1 MVESELQGHCMPV
14 NDGSAHRWRA
24 LSMLLIGGFCLIL
37 LAACA
42 SGPRPEGSDFMSE
55 DSTYSDQGSVSA
67 PENSRADVFV
77 SPRAKQK
84 IFNKV
89 AVMPFRAPVELVGAS
104 IADMVATE
112 ILKTYKYRL
121 IERSQMQQVLQE
133 QSLGLKGVTDSA
145 MAMKVGKIL
154 GVEGVI
160 VGTVPEY
167 GMRAVGSLELP
178 AVGISIRLIDTET
191 GAIIW
196 TITDSAI
203 SKEVVSLSAFTRRM
217 VKSMIRRLAK
227 EWVRAGDTY
236 AVNLQPPQVVAYQG
250 KIRAVSIKVYA
261 GHSEKFKS
269 YTLYR
274 SHTKNGPYERVATL
288 RNSGEKTIVLE
299 DKNLLDAETYYYK
312 IGAVNTLGLHATTE
326 KPLRITTAG
335 PPQPVTGLRADGGLI
350 RMVAL
355 SWTPSHSKT
364 VSGYALYRSRS
375 RHGAFEKI
383 KTFSERSRHQYVDR
397 GPGES
402 SDGDYGKLA
411 DAKTYYYKIQAV
423 NVVGVHSPDSPVV
436 SAVTAGPPAPVTD
449 LRATAGQIRHV
460 TLAWTPSNRKTVAGY
475 ALYRS
480 DSASGPYKEIKVLKD
495 RRAHQYIDRG
505 KDASSYSEAGKLAD
519 HKAYFY
525 KIQSINIAGVHSPD
539 SAVATAVTRGAPP
552 QVTGLAAKSRLPRK
566 VALSWTALDGEEI
579 KGYLIYR
586 STNAAGPFTR
596 VALIKDHRKNRYVDL
611 GKESS
616 WNDRGKLKDHTRY
629 FYKIQSVNIVDVH
642 SVDSKVVAAVTKP
655 VPAAV
660 AGLSCRQRL
669 VKRVDLQWQ
678 PNPENDIQ
686 RYELFR
692 GDSAQ
697 QVSDR
702 IEKLPAS
709 RTKYSDVDLEN
720 GRRYCYKLRAVDK
733 DGLEGAFSDVVCSKT
748 KPLPQ
753 KPQGLTA
760 KFENGQIVLN
770 WQANPESDILHYR
783 VFKRGFF
790 SWTFLGETQG
800 VTYRFHGKT
809 NPGREYTFRLVAVD
823 RAHLES
829 QPSDGVTV
837 QVPK

>member
-1 MVESELQGHCMPV
+1 MVESGLRRHLLLG
-14 NDGSAHRWRA
+14 NDGHADRRRILW
-24 LSMLLIGGFCLIL
+24 LLLASWLCWAL

-42 SGPRPEGSDFMSE
+42 AGPRPEGSDFMSE

-77 SPRAKQK
+77 SPRAKEK
-84 IFNKV
+84 VFHKV

-104 IADMVATE
+104 IADMAATE

-178 AVGISIRLIDTET
+178 AVGINIRLIDTET

-203 SKEVVSLSAFTRRM
+203 SKKVVSLSAFTRRM

-236 AVNLQPPQVVAYQG
+236 AVNLQPPQVVSYQG
-250 KIRAVSIKVYA
+250 KIRSVVIKVYA
-261 GHSEKFKS
+261 GPREKFKS

-274 SHTKNGPYERVATL
+274 SHTKKGPYEKITTR
-288 RNSGEKTIVLE
+288 RNNGDKTIVLK

-312 IGAVNTLGLHATTE
+312 IGAVNALGLHAAAE
-326 KPLRITTAG
+326 KPLHITTAG

-355 SWTPSHSKT
+355 AWTPSRSKT
-364 VSGYALYRSRS
+364 VSGYALYRSDS
-375 RHGAFEKI
+375 RHGPFKQI
-383 KTFSERSRHQYVDR
+383 KVFNERGRHQYVDR
-397 GPGES
+397 GKGS
-402 SDGDYGKLA
+402 SYRDYGDLT
-411 DAKTYYYKIQAV
+411 DQKTYYYKIQAI

-436 SAVTAGPPAPVTD
+436 SAVTAGPPEPVTD
-449 LRATAGQIRHV
+449 LRAAGGQIRHV
-460 TLAWTPSNRKTVAGY
+460 TLTWTPSRRKTVAGY

-480 DSASGPYKEIKVLKD
+480 DSASGVYKKIKELKD
-495 RRAHQYIDRG
+495 RRAHRYIDRG
-505 KDASSYSEAGKLAD
+505 DGASSFSDTGKLAD
-519 HKAYFY
+519 HQAYFY

-552 QVTGLAAKSRLPRK
+552 QVTGLAAKSRLARK
-566 VALSWTALDGEEI
+566 VALSWTALDGKAI
-579 KGYLIYR
+579 KGYLIFR
-586 STNAAGPFTR
+586 STNADGPFTK
-596 VALIKDHRKNRYVDL
+596 VAFVKNRRKNRYLDL
-611 GKESS
+611 GKESA
-616 WNDRGKLKDHTRY
+616 WGDRGNLKDHTRY

-642 SVDSKVVAAVTKP
+642 SVDSKTATAVTKP

-660 AGLSCRQRL
+660 AGLASEQL
-669 VKRVDLQWQ
+669 AVKRVDLQWQ
-678 PNPENDIQ
+678 PNPESDIQ
-686 RYELFR
+686 KYQLFR
-692 GDSAQ
+692 GPAAGK
-697 QVSDR
+697 VTDR
-702 IEKLPAS
+702 IANLPAKQTQYRDAPLKDG
-709 RTKYSDVDLEN
+709 RT
-720 GRRYCYKLRAVDK
+720 YCYKLRAVDK
-733 DGLEGAFSDVVCSKT
+733 DDLQGAFSHVVCSRT
-748 KPLPQ
+748 KPLPR

-760 KFENGQIVLN
+760 KYENRQIVLQ
-770 WQANPESDILHYR
+770 WRPNPENDILRYR
-783 VFKRGFF
+783 VFRHGFL
-790 SWTFLGETQG
+790 SWSLLGEATG
-800 VTYRFHGKT
+800 VVYRYGGKIK
-809 NPGREYTFRLVAVD
+809 PGEKDTFRVVAVD
-823 RAHLES
+823 KDHLAS
-829 QPSDGVTV
+829 PPSDEIVFR
-837 QVPK
+837 VPK